1 MREGLAGILVLLGAS
16 LSHVYR
22 AATELPGERKSRKR
36 PQAKGTQSGSLSTQ
50 EQPNR
55 GDSQNVDLQV
65 APPKL
70 LVTKPKMAFRFF
82 VLFCFNA
89 LNRGAVDKK
98 GTKQVLDLTKKPHRM
113 VSISNYRPAL
123 ESSRIPYFCIKP
135 R

>member
-82 VLFCFNA
+82 FCLFVLMF
-89 LNRGAVDKK
+89 LIGGQLTRREQNRFW
-98 GTKQVLDLTKKPHRM
+98 T
-113 VSISNYRPAL
+113 
-123 ESSRIPYFCIKP
+123 
-135 R
+135 